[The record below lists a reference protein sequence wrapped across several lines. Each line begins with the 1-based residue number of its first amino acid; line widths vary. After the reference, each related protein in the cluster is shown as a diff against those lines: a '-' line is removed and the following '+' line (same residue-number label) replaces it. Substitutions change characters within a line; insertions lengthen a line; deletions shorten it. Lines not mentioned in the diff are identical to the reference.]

1 MPKALIST
9 GSLPNDGSGDTLR
22 TAGQKINSN
31 FNEIYNSLGN
41 GSVLAPVL
49 WENGVLGITTTSDVG
64 IGTTSPSQKFEVQN
78 GNIKVGVNTSNGL
91 ILTDSDGVPWKLF
104 VPAVLNLKPLLLLD
118 APLLIAILTEPLPLF
133 AIISPF
139 AVTLPAKVVDPP

>member
-104 VPAVLNLKPLLLLD
+104 VNTDGTVGTSS
-118 APLLIAILTEPLPLF
+118 AI
-133 AIISPF
+133 
-139 AVTLPAKVVDPP
+139 